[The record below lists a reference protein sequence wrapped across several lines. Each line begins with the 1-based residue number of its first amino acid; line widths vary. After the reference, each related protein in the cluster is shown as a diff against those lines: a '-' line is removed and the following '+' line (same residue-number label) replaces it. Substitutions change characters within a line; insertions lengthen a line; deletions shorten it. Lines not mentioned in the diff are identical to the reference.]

1 MTWFMGL
8 DTIVRRVAVIGAIV
22 CLLIVVGVAVG
33 WCSQRGNVARAKFGS
48 TVAERQAELGS
59 DAAQTTARVTDAES
73 QSAAQTARNTEEIS
87 RAENANETA
96 GDAGNV
102 GLRAL
107 CKRMLYHDSH
117 RCVELRRL
125 DRANAAD

>member
-1 MTWFMGL
+1 MSWFMGL
-8 DTIVRRVAVIGAIV
+8 DAIVRRVIVIGLIV
-22 CLLIVVGVAVG
+22 CALIAFGLTVG
-33 WCSQRGNVARAKFGS
+33 WCSRRDDVAREKFGS
-48 TVAERQAELGS
+48 TVAERQAELGQS
-59 DAAQTTARVTDAES
+59 AAQTTARVTDAES
-73 QSAAQTARNTEEIS
+73 QNAGQTARNAEDIS

-102 GLRAL
+102 GISGL
-107 CKRMLYHDSH
+107 CRRVQYRDTP